1 MARITLDGL
10 AHSYLPSPKD
20 DSDFALKRIDYAW
33 EDGGAYALLGP
44 SGCGKTTL
52 LNIIS
57 GLLVP
62 SAGRIRFD
70 DADVTTLSPEAR
82 NIAQV
87 FQFPVVYDT
96 MTVAEN
102 LAFPL
107 RNRGVDR
114 AEIDSRVASMLET
127 LDLADKAKRRAQG
140 LTADEKQKISL
151 GRGLVRYDVNAI
163 LFDEPLTVIDPHMK
177 WQLRT
182 KLKELHEQ
190 FEHTMIYVT
199 HDQTE
204 ALTFA
209 DKVVVMY
216 DGEVVQIGT
225 PEELFER
232 PAHTFVGY
240 FIGSPGMNILP
251 GEVDGSSVRVGGALF
266 ELDRRYPALDGR
278 VEIGIRPEFVR
289 VEAAGSAGALGSPH
303 VAAPAMPMRVRAV
316 ENVGRHS
323 IVRGHVEGHPIDALV
338 PEGTRVPSD
347 AVAVLDASRVN
358 VYRDSHLV
366 QPSA

>member
-1 MARITLDGL
+1 MAQITLDKL
-10 AHSYLPSPKD
+10 AHSYLANPKT
-20 DSDFALKRIDYAW
+20 DSDFALKEIDYVW
-33 EDGGAYALLGP
+33 DDGGAYALLGP

-62 SAGRIRFD
+62 SKGKILFD
-70 DADVTTLSPEAR
+70 DRDVTTFQPEQR

-87 FQFPVVYDT
+87 FQFPVIYDT
-96 MTVAEN
+96 MTVRQN
-102 LAFPL
+102 LEFPL
-107 RNRGVDR
+107 KNRHV
-114 AEIDSRVASMLET
+114 APHEISKRVEEMIEV
-127 LDLADKAKRRAQG
+127 LDLGDKANFKARG

-182 KLKELHEQ
+182 KLKELHRQ
-190 FEHTMIYVT
+190 FNHTMIYVT

-225 PEELFER
+225 PEELFDE
-232 PAHTFVGY
+232 PKHTFVGY
-240 FIGSPGMNILP
+240 FIGSPGMNIIP
-251 GEVDGSSVRVGGALF
+251 ADVAGNQATIGSHSVDLKGNYPDLTGKV
-266 ELDRRYPALDGR
+266 EL
-278 VEIGIRPEFVR
+278 GIRPEFVSLNNISS
-289 VEAAGSAGALGSPH
+289 GI
-303 VAAPAMPMRVRAV
+303 PAKVTGV
-316 ENVGRHS
+316 DDIGRFKIVHATIDS
-323 IVRGHVEGHPIDALV
+323 IEVNIVLNEGECI
-338 PEGTRVPSD
+338 PSD
-347 AVAVLDASRVN
+347 PKITFETSRIN
-358 VYRDSHLV
+358 IYKDDHLV
-366 QPSA
+366 YPLVNGRGL